1 MLLAR
6 LPLNSI
12 CASPVNGSMSI
23 LAVVSSFDDVVTVFS
38 SCVEL
43 FVAARQWVSSTFSI
57 HPLERRDR
65 VMSCAPS
72 GTVGRPSS
80 SNMALM
86 ALRRFFSS
94 WVDMRAW
101 FAALPITTTSPS
113 ASCDASLTRTNNCS
127 SCWSGAS
134 LPVPFSPE
142 PFSPEPFSPVP
153 LPSPVPSVP
162 PVPFVPSPPF
172 SPVPSPSVPSRS
184 SLSTVMFTF
193 SSSSSSSSVFRQ
205 SS

>member
-1 MLLAR
+1 
-6 LPLNSI
+6 
-12 CASPVNGSMSI
+12 MSI

-80 SNMALM
+80 SNVALM

-134 LPVPFSPE
+134 LPVPSP
-142 PFSPEPFSPVP
+142 SPVP
-153 LPSPVPSVP
+153 PVPSVPSVP
-162 PVPFVPSPPF
+162 PVPSIPSVPSVPSSPSPPF

>member
-1 MLLAR
+1 
-6 LPLNSI
+6 
-12 CASPVNGSMSI
+12 MSI
-23 LAVVSSFDDVVTVFS
+23 LAVVSSLDDVVTVFS

-43 FVAARQWVSSTFSI
+43 FDAARQWVSSTFSI

-80 SNMALM
+80 SNVALM

-113 ASCDASLTRTNNCS
+113 ASCDASLTRTNNVS

-134 LPVPFSPE
+134 LPE
-142 PFSPEPFSPVP
+142 PS
-153 LPSPVPSVP
+153 LPVPSP
-162 PVPFVPSPPF
+162 LTPSPPVSF
-172 SPVPSPSVPSRS
+172 PLDPSSLEPFPLFPSPFPPSPSVPSRS
-184 SLSTVMFTF
+184 SLSTVMFT
-193 SSSSSSSSVFRQ
+193 SSSSSSSSSMLRQ